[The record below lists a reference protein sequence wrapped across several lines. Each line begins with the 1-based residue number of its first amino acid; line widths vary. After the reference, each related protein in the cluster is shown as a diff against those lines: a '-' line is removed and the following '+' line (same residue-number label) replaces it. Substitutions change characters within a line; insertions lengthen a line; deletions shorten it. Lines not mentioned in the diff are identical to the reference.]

1 MGTWSHSPI
10 TALSL
15 VTAFRARRL
24 EGGAQGSAHTVSARA
39 CTRQVHPDRTQSR
52 AGQRVGLPTWRWAL
66 GAGVGS
72 TGLWRVPEGC
82 HCVGTQRERLNERDT
97 RGGLLVGHAPVTPG
111 RLWTPRVG
119 IFVPLG
125 RGPALPWLRA
135 DAGRLPLLTDPSP
148 ACNLLF

>member
-15 VTAFRARRL
+15 VTAFRVRRL
-24 EGGAQGSAHTVSARA
+24 EGGAQGSAHHTRLVQPRMHARA
-39 CTRQVHPDRTQSR
+39 HGKSVRVTKQPARTQSR

-111 RLWTPRVG
+111 RL
-119 IFVPLG
+119 
-125 RGPALPWLRA
+125 
-135 DAGRLPLLTDPSP
+135 
-148 ACNLLF
+148 